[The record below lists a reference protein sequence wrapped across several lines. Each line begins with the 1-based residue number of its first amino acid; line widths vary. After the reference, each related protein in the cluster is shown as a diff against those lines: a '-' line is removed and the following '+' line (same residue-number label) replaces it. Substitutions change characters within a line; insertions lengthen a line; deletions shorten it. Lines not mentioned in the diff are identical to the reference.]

1 MENEAQ
7 YQAIHHGE
15 GPMMVLAGPGAGKTF
30 VITNRVATLIT
41 EHRVPPEEI
50 LVVTFSRAAT
60 IEMKERFDIITE
72 GTCRGVRFGTF
83 HSVFFEIL
91 KRAYHYEA
99 KDIVSDRLKY
109 RLIGEAVTDTGFE
122 VEDKQ
127 EFLESLEKE
136 ISRVKGDGIDIDTY
150 YSANCPEGVFRDIF
164 KGYQSRLMKHRALDF
179 DDMVGYTY
187 DLLRKREDILASW
200 QKRFRYILIDEF
212 QDINRAQFENI
223 KMLAKPEDNIFIVGD
238 DDQSIYGFRG
248 ARPDIMLGFREQYP
262 SAETIT
268 LRVNYRCSQEI
279 LDAAGKLIVHNKKR
293 YGKDIVADNGSD
305 EPVHIAEYPDLS
317 AEGEAICEGIKKYM
331 DDGIP
336 PERIAVLFRTNLQ
349 MRTIVSKL
357 MDHAIPFRMKEGMP
371 DMFKS
376 FMARDIIAYI
386 KMAAGG
392 LSRELFIQVMNR
404 PVRYI
409 SRKAITGDPVDFKNL
424 RSYYMKQKQYWM
436 LDRLSELEQ
445 DIISLR
451 KMTPITA
458 IHYVRKQIGYDDYLK
473 ERALDRGMK
482 ADDWLEAVEEIEDS
496 ASGMSSLAEWLE
508 FTESYG
514 EELKKLAESREKEKA
529 PGVELMTMH
538 GSKGLEF
545 DVVFIPTINEGVCPY
560 RKATLEA
567 ELEEERRML
576 YVAMTRARSR
586 LHLSSVRKRYN
597 KKAEKSRF
605 LDEIMT

>member
-50 LVVTFSRAAT
+50 LVVTFSRAAA

-150 YSANCPEGVFRDIF
+150 YSANCPEGVFRNIF

-212 QDINRAQFENI
+212 QDINRLQFENI

-293 YGKDIVADNGSD
+293 YGKDIVAENGKD
-305 EPVHIAEYPDLS
+305 EPVHIAEYSDLS

-376 FMARDIIAYI
+376 FMAKDIIAYI

-409 SRKAITGDPVDFKNL
+409 SRKAITSDPVDFKSL

-445 DIISLR
+445 DIISIR

-496 ASGMSSLAEWLE
+496 ASGMTSLAEWLE

-560 RKATLEA
+560 RKATLDA

-576 YVAMTRARSR
+576 YVAMTRARSW
-586 LHLSSVRKRYN
+586 LHMSSVRKRYN
-597 KKAEKSRF
+597 KKSEKSRF